1 MKKSTVIAVFSVFL
15 LILLAS
21 CSTTNPSN
29 SAIERTVSV
38 SGSGTVNLKADMV
51 TFTVTVSET
60 KATTAKAQKAA
71 NTKMAKVLEI
81 IRSFDVK
88 EDNISTSSLNYST
101 QYKWADGEE
110 VRTGEQV
117 SQSVTVKL
125 ENIDSFGALVDTL
138 GSSVSGIA
146 LNRVSFE
153 ASDYTK
159 AAEQARKLAY
169 ENARDKAMT
178 YAIASGMA
186 VGRPVSINDGYDSY
200 GAVRYT
206 VSDAKMA
213 NFESVSAVGAQTET
227 PTGLLSVTV
236 NTNVVFELYY

>member
-1 MKKSTVIAVFSVFL
+1 MKKSVLFTVFSVFL
-15 LILLAS
+15 LVLLAS

-29 SAIERTVSV
+29 STERTVSV
-38 SGSGTVNLKADMV
+38 SGSGTVNLRADMV

-60 KATTAKAQKAA
+60 KTTTAKAQKAA
-71 NTKMAKVLEI
+71 NTKMSKVLEI
-81 IRSFDVK
+81 IRSFGVTD
-88 EDNISTSSLNYST
+88 DNISTSSLNYST
-101 QYKWADGEE
+101 QYKWTDGEE

-125 ENIDSFGALVDTL
+125 ENIDVFGSLVDTL
-138 GSSVSGIA
+138 GSTVTGIA
-146 LNRVSFE
+146 LNRVNFE

-169 ENARDKAMT
+169 ENARDKAMV
-178 YAIASGMA
+178 YAVASGMV
-186 VGRPVSINDGYDSY
+186 VGRPITINDGYDSY
-200 GAVRYT
+200 GSVRYT

-213 NFESVSAVGAQTET
+213 NFEAAAAAGPQTET

-236 NTNVVFELYY
+236 NTSVVFELFN